1 MHEAGVKG
9 YEMSYWF
16 AAYAPAKTP
25 QPIIKRLSDS
35 FNKALSSDRVK
46 GFFAKNAL
54 VTFRASPEE
63 LAKFQ
68 AAETQKWGRIIKAA
82 GIQPE

>member
-1 MHEAGVKG
+1 MDEAGVKG

-16 AAYAPAKTP
+16 AAYVPAKTP
-25 QPIIKRLSDS
+25 APIVKRL
-35 FNKALSSDRVK
+35 NELVVKAIATETVK
-46 GFFAKNAL
+46 SYLARNAL
-54 VTFRASPEE
+54 VPFTTTPEQ

-68 AAETQKWGRIIKAA
+68 ITEADKWGRIIKAA